1 MRVLKYALS
10 RMMEKQTG
18 AIILAGGRSTRM
30 GTNKALLRL
39 SPGGDTVIERV
50 VSRLGEAGLAPD
62 LLITNTPLE
71 YAFLGLPMVPDDVPG
86 AGPLGGILTAL
97 NHSTCERVLV
107 VACDM
112 PMLNPMLLRYMA
124 SLPNDYDALIPR
136 RTGVSERERLETLHA
151 IYSRRCIGP
160 IGERIRAGELKVA
173 ALAEDI
179 RVRYL
184 DEEEMRRYDP
194 GLQSFR
200 NVNTPED
207 WEELAREE

>member
-1 MRVLKYALS
+1 MD
-10 RMMEKQTG
+10 KQTG

-39 SPGGDTVIERV
+39 SPGVHTVIERV

-62 LLITNTPLE
+62 LLITNTPRE
-71 YAFLGLPMVPDDVPG
+71 YAFLGVPMVPDDVPG
-86 AGPLGGILTAL
+86 AGPMGGILTAL
-97 NHSTCERVLV
+97 NHSPCERVLV

-112 PMLNPMLLRYMA
+112 PMLNPLLLRYMA
-124 SLPNDYDALIPR
+124 SLPGNYDALIPCW
-136 RTGVSERERLETLHA
+136 TDVSGRERLETLHA
-151 IYSRRCIGP
+151 IYSRGCIGP
-160 IGERIRAGELKVA
+160 ISERIKAGDLKVA

-194 GLQSFR
+194 RLQSFR
-200 NVNTPED
+200 NVNTPEE
-207 WEELAREE
+207 WEELMGKKRVS

>member
-1 MRVLKYALS
+1 
-10 RMMEKQTG
+10 MMEKQTG
-18 AIILAGGRSTRM
+18 AIILAGGSSTRM

-39 SPGGDTVIERV
+39 SPCGLTVIERV
-50 VSRLGEAGLAPD
+50 VTRLGEARLSPD
-62 LLITNTPLE
+62 LLVTNTPHE

-86 AGPLGGILTAL
+86 AGPLGGIRTAL
-97 NHSTCERVLV
+97 NHSPYERVLV

-112 PMLNPMLLRYMA
+112 PMLNPTLLRYMV
-124 SLPNDYDALIPR
+124 SLPGDYDAFIPR
-136 RTGVSERERLETLHA
+136 RTDVPGRERLETLHA
-151 IYSRRCIGP
+151 IYSRRCIVP
-160 IGERIRAGELKVA
+160 ISERIRAGELKVA

-184 DEEEMRRYDP
+184 GEEEMRRYDP

-207 WEELAREE
+207 WEELALEE

>member
-1 MRVLKYALS
+1 
-10 RMMEKQTG
+10 MMEKQTG

-39 SPGGDTVIERV
+39 SPGGHAVIERL
-50 VSRLGEAGLAPD
+50 VSQLGEAGLAPD
-62 LLITNTPLE
+62 LLITNTPHE

-97 NHSTCERVLV
+97 NHSPYERVLV

-112 PMLNPMLLRYMA
+112 PMLNPMLLRYMV
-124 SLPNDYDALIPR
+124 SLPGDYDALIPC
-136 RTGVSERERLETLHA
+136 RTDLSGRMRLETLHA

-160 IGERIRAGELKVA
+160 ISERIRAGELKVA
-173 ALAEDI
+173 TVVEDI

-207 WEELAREE
+207 WEELAREG

>member
-1 MRVLKYALS
+1 
-10 RMMEKQTG
+10 MMDKQIGT
-18 AIILAGGRSTRM
+18 IILAGGRSTRM

-39 SPGGDTVIERV
+39 SPGGHAVIEQA
-50 VSRLGEAGLAPD
+50 VSRLVEAGFAPD
-62 LLITNTPLE
+62 LLVTNTPHE
-71 YAFLGLPMVPDDVPG
+71 YAFLGVAMVPDDVPG

-97 NHSTCERVLV
+97 NHSPYERVLV

-124 SLPNDYDALIPR
+124 SLPGDYDALIPR
-136 RTGVSERERLETLHA
+136 WTEVPGRKRLETLHA
-151 IYSRRCIGP
+151 IYSRRCIDP
-160 IGERIRAGELKVA
+160 IRERIRAGELKVA
-173 ALAEDI
+173 ALVDDI

-194 GLQSFR
+194 GMQSFR

>member
-1 MRVLKYALS
+1 
-10 RMMEKQTG
+10 MMQKQTG
-18 AIILAGGRSTRM
+18 VIILAGGRSTRM

-39 SPGGDTVIERV
+39 SPGGHTIIERV

-62 LLITNTPLE
+62 LLITNTPRE
-71 YAFLGLPMVPDDVPG
+71 YAFLGVPMVPDDLPG

-97 NHSTCERVLV
+97 NHSPCERVLV

-112 PMLNPMLLRYMA
+112 PMLNPLLLRYMA
-124 SLPNDYDALIPR
+124 SLPGDYDALIPR
-136 RTGVSERERLETLHA
+136 WADVLGRETLETLHA

-173 ALAEDI
+173 ALAENI

-184 DEEEMRRYDP
+184 NEGEMRRYDSE
-194 GLQSFR
+194 LQSFR

>member
-1 MRVLKYALS
+1 MQ
-10 RMMEKQTG
+10 KQRG
-18 AIILAGGRSTRM
+18 VIILAGGRSTRM

-39 SPGGDTVIERV
+39 SPGGLTVIEQV
-50 VSRLGEAGLAPD
+50 VSRLGEAGLPPD
-62 LLITNTPLE
+62 LLITNTPHE
-71 YAFLGLPMVPDDVPG
+71 YAFLVLPIAPDDAPG

-97 NHSTCERVLV
+97 NHSPYKRVLV

-124 SLPNDYDALIPR
+124 SLPGDYDALIPR
-136 RTGVSERERLETLHA
+136 WTDVSGRKRLETLHA
-151 IYSRRCIGP
+151 IYSRGCIGP
-160 IGERIRAGELKVA
+160 ISERIKAGDLKVA

-184 DEEEMRRYDP
+184 EEGEMRRYDP

-207 WEELAREE
+207 WEDLARDD

>member
-1 MRVLKYALS
+1 
-10 RMMEKQTG
+10 MEKQTG
-18 AIILAGGRSTRM
+18 TAILAGGHSTRM

-39 SPGGDTVIERV
+39 SPGGTTVIERV
-50 VSRLGEAGLAPD
+50 MSRLGEAGVAPD
-62 LLITNTPLE
+62 LLVTNTPHE
-71 YAFLGLPMVPDDVPG
+71 YAFLGLPMVPDDVRG

-97 NHSTCERVLV
+97 NHSPYERVLV

-112 PMLNPMLLRYMA
+112 PTLNPALLRYMA
-124 SLPNDYDALIPR
+124 SLPGGYDALIPR
-136 RTGVSERERLETLHA
+136 RTDVSGREHLETLHA

-173 ALAEDI
+173 VLIEDV
-179 RVRYL
+179 RVLYL

-200 NVNTPED
+200 NVNTPGD
-207 WEELAREE
+207 WVELARQE

>member
-1 MRVLKYALS
+1 
-10 RMMEKQTG
+10 
-18 AIILAGGRSTRM
+18 M

-39 SPGGDTVIERV
+39 SPGGHTIIERV

-62 LLITNTPLE
+62 LLITNTPRE
-71 YAFLGLPMVPDDVPG
+71 YAFLGVPMVPDDLPG

-97 NHSTCERVLV
+97 NHSPCERVLV

-112 PMLNPMLLRYMA
+112 PMLNPLLLRYMA
-124 SLPNDYDALIPR
+124 SLPGDYDALIPR
-136 RTGVSERERLETLHA
+136 WADVLGRETLETLHA

-173 ALAEDI
+173 ALAENI

-184 DEEEMRRYDP
+184 NEGEMRRYDSE
-194 GLQSFR
+194 LQSFR